1 VATTTSTI
9 KYKNIKENYMTLET
23 SVEFAENPEPRCA
36 CVLLL
41 DTSGS
46 MGGAPIAALNEGLI
60 TFKDVLSKDPVA
72 SKRVEIAI
80 VTFDSSVKLLQDFVT
95 IEQFTPPV
103 ISDLG
108 AATLMSAGINMAL
121 DLVHNRKAQYRS
133 SGVAY
138 YQPWIFMITDGAPT
152 ESDAEVQSAGQ
163 RVKEAETNRRLSF
176 YAVGVEGA
184 DMEKLRSISSVRD
197 PVKLKGLDFKAMF
210 VWLSASMQKVSAS
223 KVGQQVPLQPVGW
236 ASVG

>member
-1 VATTTSTI
+1 
-9 KYKNIKENYMTLET
+9 MTLES

-46 MGGAPIAALNEGLI
+46 MGGAPIAALNEGLS
-60 TFKDVLSKDPVA
+60 TFKDALAKDPVA
-72 SKRVEIAI
+72 SKRVEVAI
-80 VTFDSSVKLLQDFVT
+80 VTFDSNVRLLQDFVT
-95 IEQFTPPV
+95 IEQFNPPV

-108 AATLMSAGINMAL
+108 PATLMSAGINMAL
-121 DLVHNRKAQYRS
+121 ELVHNRKTLYRS
-133 SGVAY
+133 NGVTY

-152 ESDAEVQSAGQ
+152 ESDEEVRRAGE

-176 YAVGVEGA
+176 FAVGVERA
-184 DMEKLRSISSVRD
+184 DMEKLRGISVRD

-223 KVGQQVPLQPVGW
+223 KIGQQAPLQPVGW
-236 ASVG
+236 GAVG

>member
-1 VATTTSTI
+1 
-9 KYKNIKENYMTLET
+9 MTLES

-46 MGGAPIAALNEGLI
+46 MGGAPIAALNEGLS
-60 TFKDVLSKDPVA
+60 TFKDALAKDPVA
-72 SKRVEIAI
+72 SKRVEVAI
-80 VTFDSSVKLLQDFVT
+80 VTFDSNVRLLQDFVT
-95 IEQFTPPV
+95 IEQFNPPV

-108 AATLMSAGINMAL
+108 PATLMSAGINMAL
-121 DLVHNRKAQYRS
+121 ELVHNRKTLYRS
-133 SGVAY
+133 NGVTY

-152 ESDAEVQSAGQ
+152 ESDEEVRRAGE

-176 YAVGVEGA
+176 FAVGVERA
-184 DMEKLRSISSVRD
+184 DMEKLRGISVRD

-223 KVGQQVPLQPVGW
+223 KIGQQVPLQPVGW
-236 ASVG
+236 GAIG

>member
-1 VATTTSTI
+1 
-9 KYKNIKENYMTLET
+9 MTLET

-46 MGGAPIAALNEGLI
+46 MGGAPVAALNEGLT
-60 TFKDVLSKDPVA
+60 TFKETFAKDPVA

-80 VTFDSSVKLLQDFVT
+80 VTFDSNVRMLQDFVT
-95 IEQFTPPV
+95 IEQFNPPV
-103 ISDLG
+103 IGDLG
-108 AATLMSAGINMAL
+108 PATRMTAGINMAL
-121 DLVHNRKAQYRS
+121 ELVHNRKAQYRS
-133 SGVAY
+133 NGVTY

-152 ESDAEVQSAGQ
+152 ESDEEVRHAGE
-163 RVKEAETNRRLSF
+163 RVKEAETNKRLSF
-176 YAVGVEGA
+176 FAVGVEGA
-184 DMEKLRSISSVRD
+184 DMEKLRSISVRD

-223 KVGQQVPLQPVGW
+223 KIGQQVPLQPVGW
-236 ASVG
+236 TAV